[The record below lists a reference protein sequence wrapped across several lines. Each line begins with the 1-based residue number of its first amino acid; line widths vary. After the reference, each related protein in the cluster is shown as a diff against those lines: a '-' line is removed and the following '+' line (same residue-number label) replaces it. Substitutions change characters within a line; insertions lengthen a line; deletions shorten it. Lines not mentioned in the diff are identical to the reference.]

1 MEAGLG
7 RERGRDLGATVVIA
21 GDAFAEV
28 VGLNQAGRGGAEICA
43 GEFLVLS
50 AGLLSEVF
58 PRNSPNRF
66 HPSPLRSRP
75 SWR

>member
-1 MEAGLG
+1 MEAGLR

-21 GDAFAEV
+21 GYAFAEV

-50 AGLLSEVF
+50 AVVS
-58 PRNSPNRF
+58 S
-66 HPSPLRSRP
+66 
-75 SWR
+75 

>member
-21 GDAFAEV
+21 DYAFAEV
-28 VGLNQAGRGGAEICA
+28 VGLNQARRGGAEICT

-50 AGLLSEVF
+50 AGVSPEVF
-58 PRNSPNRF
+58 PRDSPNRF

-75 SWR
+75 SSR